1 MSSITY
7 SFPPFLAPAHIKFPE
22 GEGREVGKA
31 QNRKEKW
38 KVGGREYFL
47 LCYLSQ
53 SNKVLFCFGFIS
65 VSSSGAL
72 TPTSK
77 MDRNVKIQE
86 MTEEGYIWE
95 AAAAHNTVE
104 RK

>member
-1 MSSITY
+1 M
-7 SFPPFLAPAHIKFPE
+7 
-22 GEGREVGKA
+22 
-31 QNRKEKW
+31 
-38 KVGGREYFL
+38 
-47 LCYLSQ
+47 
-53 SNKVLFCFGFIS
+53 S

-86 MTEEGYIWE
+86 MTEAGYVWE

-104 RK
+104 RE